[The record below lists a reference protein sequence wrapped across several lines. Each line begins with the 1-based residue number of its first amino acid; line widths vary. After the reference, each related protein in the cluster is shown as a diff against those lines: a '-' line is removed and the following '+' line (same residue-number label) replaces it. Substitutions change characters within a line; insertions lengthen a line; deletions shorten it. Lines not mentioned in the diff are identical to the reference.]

1 MRARA
6 VKVQACPQRDQRP
19 GIRSRLSG
27 QKESTG
33 GTDNS
38 ELRASGPNRWIS
50 QSVLYDWY
58 IEDRD
63 MC

>member
-33 GTDNS
+33 GTDNL
-38 ELRASGPNRWIS
+38 ELRASGLNRS